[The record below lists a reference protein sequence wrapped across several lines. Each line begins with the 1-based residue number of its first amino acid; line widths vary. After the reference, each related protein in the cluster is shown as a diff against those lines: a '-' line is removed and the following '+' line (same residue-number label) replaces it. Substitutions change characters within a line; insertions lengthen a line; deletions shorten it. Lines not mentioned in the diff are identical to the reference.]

1 VILEPMRRL
10 PHSGPLLLTIA
21 LLLVA
26 CTEVE
31 PSATSS
37 LGQPATASASADA
50 SPGVMPTAGQ
60 PYDAAA
66 LLTAMRDSTRPGGV
80 PDELETDAV
89 AAALADHLWT
99 WDGRPW
105 ETISVGGA
113 CGPAECSLEVAGSA
127 EGMAGADLYLFSVDP
142 ATGEVTAE
150 PPDLHGYPTALDAV
164 LDAMARAAAADEIGD
179 LAYTSARWLPPPQEG
194 RYWLAYRTGGEEG
207 APGLD
212 LLLDAGTG
220 AIVER
225 REV

>member
-1 VILEPMRRL
+1 M
-10 PHSGPLLLTIA
+10 A

-26 CTEVE
+26 CTDVE

-37 LGQPATASASADA
+37 LGQPATASASVDA
-50 SPGVMPTAGQ
+50 SPGLVPTAGQ

-89 AAALADHLWT
+89 AEAVASQLWT
-99 WDGRPW
+99 WDGQPW
-105 ETISVGGA
+105 ATISVGGA
-113 CGPAECSLEVAGSA
+113 CGPSDCSLDVAGQSD
-127 EGMAGADLYLFSVDP
+127 GMAGADLYTFSVDR
-142 ATGEVTAE
+142 ASGEVAVE
-150 PPDLHGYPTALDAV
+150 SSDLHGYPPALDPM
-164 LDAMARAAAADEIGD
+164 LDAMARAAAGDEIGD
-179 LAYTSARWLPPPQEG
+179 LAYVSARWQPPPQEG

-212 LLLDAGTG
+212 LLLDAATG
-220 AIVER
+220 EILDR